1 MTFHL
6 LRVRVSPAKC
16 LPEYLQLAF
25 QGARHIHRQTTDASI
40 GTTRA
45 GFNTNLL
52 AMLDVP
58 LAPLGEQR
66 RIVAKVEALFAQA
79 DAIEQAGVRAR
90 RRAEQVDQ
98 AVLARA
104 FRGEL

>member
-16 LPEYLQLAF
+16 LPEYLQLVF
-25 QGARHIHRQTTDASI
+25 QGARHVGRQTSDASI

-66 RIVAKVEALFAQA
+66 RIVDEVKALFAQA
-79 DAIEQAGVRAR
+79 DAIEQAAVKAR
-90 RRAEQVDQ
+90 QRSEQVDQ

-104 FRGEL
+104 FRGGL